1 MKDIL
6 TASHEEVLAEAHKLR
21 EGYKMK
27 RIIRYNSPRDVSFHN
42 ESNAEH
48 TFALIYLAQYFSRVE
63 PSAMDLDKEKLCSIL
78 LFHDFGEIKHGDV
91 VSYEKTKEHEERE
104 RLAAK
109 EVFAALP
116 EVLQNVGYEHWHD
129 YEYKT
134 SPEAKFAYTLDKLEP
149 MFELLDATNEQS
161 MRRLKIT
168 MEMHLSNKLPPTE
181 KYPVM
186 RRFLEVITADMD
198 ARDIF
203 WKE

>member
-6 TASHEEVLAEAHKLR
+6 TYTDEEILAEARKLR

-27 RIIRYNSPRDVSFHN
+27 RIIRYRSPRDMSFHN

-63 PSAMDLDKEKLCSIL
+63 PAAATLDKEKLYSTL
-78 LFHDFGEIKHGDV
+78 LFHDFGEIKHGDM

-104 RLAAK
+104 REAAK
-109 EVFAALP
+109 EVFASLP
-116 EVLQNVGYEHWHD
+116 AEISELGYAYWHD

-134 SPEAKFAYTLDKLEP
+134 SPEAKFAYALDKIEP
-149 MFELLDATNEQS
+149 VFELLDEVNEKS
-161 MRRLKIT
+161 MHRLKIT
-168 MEMHLSNKLPPTE
+168 VDMHISHKYKATE
-181 KYPVM
+181 DYPVM
-186 RRFLEVITADMD
+186 RRFVEVITKEMV